1 MGLIL
6 TKFVFKYFTT
16 YFVEHLESVAY
27 VKTIYFYTLIY
38 LIKMTTLKEK
48 IEAEMKTAM
57 RAKETVKLTA
67 LRAIKSA
74 ILLAQTEK
82 GSTSETLSEQQ
93 ELDILLKQAKQRR
106 ESLVLYE
113 QEGRTELAETE
124 KAELEVI
131 EKFLPQM
138 LSEDEV
144 RVRVEKILAGMG
156 KVTPQQMGQV
166 MGAAIKELG
175 TEAEKQTI
183 AKVVKELINKNY

>member
-1 MGLIL
+1 
-6 TKFVFKYFTT
+6 
-16 YFVEHLESVAY
+16 
-27 VKTIYFYTLIY
+27 
-38 LIKMTTLKEK
+38 MTTLKEK
-48 IEAEMKTAM
+48 VESEMKVAM
-57 RAKETVKLTA
+57 RAKETTKLTA

-82 GSTSETLSEQQ
+82 GSTSESLSEQQ

-106 ESLVLYE
+106 ESLALYE

-144 RVRVEKILAGMG
+144 KIRVEKILAGMG
-156 KVTPQQMGQV
+156 EVTPQQMGQV

-183 AKVVKELINKNY
+183 AKVVKELINK

>member
-1 MGLIL
+1 
-6 TKFVFKYFTT
+6 
-16 YFVEHLESVAY
+16 
-27 VKTIYFYTLIY
+27 
-38 LIKMTTLKEK
+38 MTTLKEK
-48 IEAEMKTAM
+48 VESEMKVAM
-57 RAKETVKLTA
+57 RAKETTKLTA

-82 GSTSETLSEQQ
+82 GSTSESLSEQQ

-106 ESLVLYE
+106 ESLALYE

-144 RVRVEKILAGMG
+144 KIRVEKILAGMG
-156 KVTPQQMGQV
+156 EVSPQQMGQA

-183 AKVVKELINKNY
+183 AKVVKELINK

>member
-1 MGLIL
+1 
-6 TKFVFKYFTT
+6 
-16 YFVEHLESVAY
+16 
-27 VKTIYFYTLIY
+27 
-38 LIKMTTLKEK
+38 MTTLKEK

-57 RAKETVKLTA
+57 RAKETTKLTA

-82 GSTSETLSEQQ
+82 GSTSATLSEQQ

-106 ESLVLYE
+106 ESLALYE
-113 QEGRTELAETE
+113 QEGRIELAQTE
-124 KAELEVI
+124 KDELEVI

-138 LSEDEV
+138 LSEEEV
-144 RVRVEKILAGMG
+144 KTRVEKILAGMG
-156 KVTPQQMGQV
+156 EVTQGQMGQV

-183 AKVVKELINKNY
+183 AKVVKELISK

>member
-1 MGLIL
+1 M
-6 TKFVFKYFTT
+6 
-16 YFVEHLESVAY
+16 
-27 VKTIYFYTLIY
+27 
-38 LIKMTTLKEK
+38 TLKEK
-48 IEAEMKTAM
+48 VESEMKDAM
-57 RAKETVKLTA
+57 RAKETVRLTA
-67 LRAIKSA
+67 LRSIKSA

-82 GSTSETLSEQQ
+82 GSTSETLSEEQ
-93 ELDILLKQAKQRR
+93 ELQILLKQAKQRR

-113 QEGRTELAETE
+113 QEGRTELADAE

-144 RVRVEKILAGMG
+144 RTRIEKIMATMG
-156 KVTPQQMGQV
+156 EITSQQMGQL

-183 AKVVKELINKNY
+183 AKVVKELINKN

>member
-1 MGLIL
+1 
-6 TKFVFKYFTT
+6 
-16 YFVEHLESVAY
+16 
-27 VKTIYFYTLIY
+27 
-38 LIKMTTLKEK
+38 MTTLKERV
-48 IEAEMKTAM
+48 ESEMKEAM
-57 RAKETVKLTA
+57 RAKETTRLTA

-82 GSTSETLSEQQ
+82 GSTSEVLSEQQ

-106 ESLVLYE
+106 ESLALYE
-113 QEGRTELAETE
+113 QEGRTELADAE

-131 EKFLPQM
+131 EKFLPKM

-144 RVRVEKILAGMG
+144 KARVSAILASMG
-156 KVTPQQMGQV
+156 EVTAQQMGQV

-183 AKVVKELINKNY
+183 AKVVKELINQ

>member
-1 MGLIL
+1 
-6 TKFVFKYFTT
+6 
-16 YFVEHLESVAY
+16 
-27 VKTIYFYTLIY
+27 
-38 LIKMTTLKEK
+38 MTPQISLKEK
-48 IEAEMKTAM
+48 VESEMKDAM
-57 RAKETVKLTA
+57 RAKATVRLTA
-67 LRAIKSA
+67 LRSIKSA

-82 GSTSETLSEQQ
+82 GSTSETLSEEQ
-93 ELDILLKQAKQRR
+93 ELQILLKQAKQRR

-113 QEGRTELAETE
+113 QEGRTELAEAE

-144 RVRVEKILAGMG
+144 RTRIEKIMATMG
-156 KVTPQQMGQV
+156 EITPQQMGQL

-183 AKVVKELINKNY
+183 AKVVKELINK

>member
-1 MGLIL
+1 
-6 TKFVFKYFTT
+6 
-16 YFVEHLESVAY
+16 
-27 VKTIYFYTLIY
+27 
-38 LIKMTTLKEK
+38 MTTLKERV
-48 IEAEMKTAM
+48 ESEMKEAM
-57 RAKETVKLTA
+57 RAKETTRLTA

-82 GSTSETLSEQQ
+82 GSTSEVLSEQQ

-106 ESLVLYE
+106 ESLALYE
-113 QEGRTELAETE
+113 QEGRTELADAE

-131 EKFLPQM
+131 EKFLPKM

-144 RVRVEKILAGMG
+144 KTRVSAILASMG
-156 KVTPQQMGQV
+156 EVTAQQMGQV

-183 AKVVKELINKNY
+183 AKVVKELINQ

>member
-1 MGLIL
+1 
-6 TKFVFKYFTT
+6 
-16 YFVEHLESVAY
+16 
-27 VKTIYFYTLIY
+27 
-38 LIKMTTLKEK
+38 MTTLKEK
-48 IEAEMKTAM
+48 VEAEMKTAM
-57 RAKETVKLTA
+57 RAKETTRLTA

-82 GSTSETLSEQQ
+82 GSTSEVLSEQQ

-106 ESLVLYE
+106 ESLALYE
-113 QEGRTELAETE
+113 QEGRTELADAE

-144 RVRVEKILAGMG
+144 KVRVEKILAGMG
-156 KVTPQQMGQV
+156 EVTPQQMGQV

-183 AKVVKELINKNY
+183 AKVVKELINK

>member
-1 MGLIL
+1 
-6 TKFVFKYFTT
+6 
-16 YFVEHLESVAY
+16 
-27 VKTIYFYTLIY
+27 
-38 LIKMTTLKEK
+38 MTTLKEK
-48 IEAEMKTAM
+48 VESEMKEAM
-57 RAKETVKLTA
+57 RAKETTRLTA

-113 QEGRTELAETE
+113 QEGRTELADAE

-131 EKFLPQM
+131 EKFLPKM

-144 RVRVEKILAGMG
+144 KARVEKILAGMG
-156 KVTPQQMGQV
+156 EVTPQQMGQV

-183 AKVVKELINKNY
+183 AKVVKELINK

>member
-1 MGLIL
+1 
-6 TKFVFKYFTT
+6 
-16 YFVEHLESVAY
+16 
-27 VKTIYFYTLIY
+27 
-38 LIKMTTLKEK
+38 MTTLKEK
-48 IEAEMKTAM
+48 VESEMKVAM
-57 RAKETVKLTA
+57 RAKETTKLTA

-82 GSTSETLSEQQ
+82 GSSSESLSEQQ

-106 ESLVLYE
+106 ESLALYE
-113 QEGRTELAETE
+113 QEGRTELAEAE

-144 RVRVEKILAGMG
+144 KVRVEKILAGMG
-156 KVTPQQMGQV
+156 EVSPQQMGQV

-183 AKVVKELINKNY
+183 AKVVKELISK

>member
-1 MGLIL
+1 
-6 TKFVFKYFTT
+6 
-16 YFVEHLESVAY
+16 
-27 VKTIYFYTLIY
+27 
-38 LIKMTTLKEK
+38 MTTLKEK
-48 IEAEMKTAM
+48 VESEMKEAM
-57 RAKETVKLTA
+57 RAKETTRLTA

-106 ESLVLYE
+106 ESLALYE
-113 QEGRTELAETE
+113 QEGRTELADAE

-138 LSEDEV
+138 LSEEEV
-144 RVRVEKILAGMG
+144 KARVSAILAGMG
-156 KVTPQQMGQV
+156 EVTPQQMGQV

-183 AKVVKELINKNY
+183 AKVVKELINK

>member
-1 MGLIL
+1 
-6 TKFVFKYFTT
+6 
-16 YFVEHLESVAY
+16 
-27 VKTIYFYTLIY
+27 
-38 LIKMTTLKEK
+38 MTTLKEK
-48 IEAEMKTAM
+48 VESEMKVAM
-57 RAKETVKLTA
+57 RAKETTKLTA

-82 GSTSETLSEQQ
+82 GSTSEALSEQQ

-106 ESLVLYE
+106 ESLALYE

-138 LSEDEV
+138 LSEEEV
-144 RVRVEKILAGMG
+144 KVRVEKILAGMG
-156 KVTPQQMGQV
+156 EVTPQQMGKV

-183 AKVVKELINKNY
+183 AKVVKELINK

>member
-1 MGLIL
+1 M
-6 TKFVFKYFTT
+6 
-16 YFVEHLESVAY
+16 
-27 VKTIYFYTLIY
+27 
-38 LIKMTTLKEK
+38 TLKEK
-48 IEAEMKTAM
+48 VETEMKAAM
-57 RAKETVKLTA
+57 RAKETTRLTA

-82 GSTSETLSEQQ
+82 GGTSEALSEQQ

-106 ESLVLYE
+106 ESLALYE

-138 LSEDEV
+138 LSEAEV
-144 RVRVEKILAGMG
+144 KVRVEKILAGMG
-156 KVTPQQMGQV
+156 EVTPQQMGKV

-183 AKVVKELINKNY
+183 AKVVKELINK

>member
-1 MGLIL
+1 M
-6 TKFVFKYFTT
+6 
-16 YFVEHLESVAY
+16 
-27 VKTIYFYTLIY
+27 
-38 LIKMTTLKEK
+38 TLKEK
-48 IEAEMKTAM
+48 VESEMKVAM
-57 RAKETVKLTA
+57 RAKETTKLTA

-82 GSTSETLSEQQ
+82 GSTSESLSEQQ

-106 ESLVLYE
+106 ESLALYE
-113 QEGRTELAETE
+113 QEGRTELAQIE
-124 KAELEVI
+124 KTELEVI

-144 RVRVEKILAGMG
+144 KVRVAAILSNMG
-156 KVTPQQMGQV
+156 DVTPQQMGQV

-183 AKVVKELINKNY
+183 AKVVKELINKN

>member
-1 MGLIL
+1 
-6 TKFVFKYFTT
+6 
-16 YFVEHLESVAY
+16 
-27 VKTIYFYTLIY
+27 
-38 LIKMTTLKEK
+38 MTTLKEK
-48 IEAEMKTAM
+48 VESEMKVAM
-57 RAKETVKLTA
+57 RAKETTKLTA

-82 GSTSETLSEQQ
+82 GSTSESLSEQQ

-106 ESLVLYE
+106 ESLALYE
-113 QEGRTELAETE
+113 QEGRTELAEAE

-138 LSEDEV
+138 LSEEEV
-144 RVRVEKILAGMG
+144 KVRVEKILAGMG
-156 KVTPQQMGQV
+156 EVTPQQMGQV

-183 AKVVKELINKNY
+183 AKVVKELINK

>member
-1 MGLIL
+1 M
-6 TKFVFKYFTT
+6 
-16 YFVEHLESVAY
+16 
-27 VKTIYFYTLIY
+27 
-38 LIKMTTLKEK
+38 TLKEK
-48 IEAEMKTAM
+48 IEAEMKVAM
-57 RAKETVKLTA
+57 RAKEATKLTA

-82 GSTSETLSEQQ
+82 GSTSEILSEQQ

-113 QEGRTELAETE
+113 QEGRTDLADTE

-138 LSEDEV
+138 LSEEEVKV
-144 RVRVEKILAGMG
+144 RVSTILAGMG

-175 TEAEKQTI
+175 TEAEKQII
-183 AKVVKELINKNY
+183 AKVVKELINKE

>member
-1 MGLIL
+1 
-6 TKFVFKYFTT
+6 
-16 YFVEHLESVAY
+16 
-27 VKTIYFYTLIY
+27 
-38 LIKMTTLKEK
+38 MTTLKEK
-48 IEAEMKTAM
+48 VESEMKVAM
-57 RAKETVKLTA
+57 KAKEATRLTA

-82 GSTSETLSEQQ
+82 GGTSENLSEQQ

-106 ESLVLYE
+106 ESLALYE

-144 RVRVEKILAGMG
+144 KVRVEKILAGMG
-156 KVTPQQMGQV
+156 EVTPQQMGQV

-183 AKVVKELINKNY
+183 AKVVKELINK

>member
-1 MGLIL
+1 
-6 TKFVFKYFTT
+6 
-16 YFVEHLESVAY
+16 
-27 VKTIYFYTLIY
+27 
-38 LIKMTTLKEK
+38 MTTLKEK
-48 IEAEMKTAM
+48 VESEMKTAM
-57 RAKETVKLTA
+57 KAKEITRLTA

-82 GSTSETLSEQQ
+82 GGTSENLSEQQ

-106 ESLVLYE
+106 ESLALYE
-113 QEGRTELAETE
+113 QEGRTELAEAE

-138 LSEDEV
+138 LSEEEV
-144 RVRVEKILAGMG
+144 KVRVEKILAGMDE
-156 KVTPQQMGQV
+156 VTQGQMGQV

-183 AKVVKELINKNY
+183 AKVVKELINK

>member
-1 MGLIL
+1 M
-6 TKFVFKYFTT
+6 
-16 YFVEHLESVAY
+16 
-27 VKTIYFYTLIY
+27 
-38 LIKMTTLKEK
+38 TLKEK
-48 IEAEMKTAM
+48 VETEMKVAM
-57 RAKETVKLTA
+57 RAKEAVRLTA

-106 ESLVLYE
+106 ESLALYE
-113 QEGRTELAETE
+113 QEGRTELAEVE

-138 LSEDEV
+138 LSEEEV
-144 RVRVEKILAGMG
+144 KVRVEKILAGMG
-156 KVTPQQMGQV
+156 EVTPQQMGQV

-183 AKVVKELINKNY
+183 AKVVKELINKE

>member
-1 MGLIL
+1 M
-6 TKFVFKYFTT
+6 
-16 YFVEHLESVAY
+16 
-27 VKTIYFYTLIY
+27 
-38 LIKMTTLKEK
+38 TLKEK
-48 IEAEMKTAM
+48 IESEMKVAM

-106 ESLVLYE
+106 ESLALYE
-113 QEGRTELAETE
+113 QEGRTELAQTE
-124 KAELEVI
+124 KSELEVI

-144 RVRVEKILAGMG
+144 KVRVEKILAGMG
-156 KVTPQQMGQV
+156 EVTPQQMGKV

-183 AKVVKELINKNY
+183 AKVVKELINR

>member
-1 MGLIL
+1 
-6 TKFVFKYFTT
+6 
-16 YFVEHLESVAY
+16 
-27 VKTIYFYTLIY
+27 
-38 LIKMTTLKEK
+38 MTTLKEK
-48 IEAEMKTAM
+48 VESEMKVAM
-57 RAKETVKLTA
+57 RAKEATRLTA

-82 GSTSETLSEQQ
+82 GGTSENLSEQQ

-106 ESLVLYE
+106 ESLALYE
-113 QEGRTELAETE
+113 QEGRTELADAE

-144 RVRVEKILAGMG
+144 KARVEKILARMG
-156 KVTPQQMGQV
+156 EVTPQQMGQV

-183 AKVVKELINKNY
+183 AKVVKELLNK

>member
-1 MGLIL
+1 
-6 TKFVFKYFTT
+6 
-16 YFVEHLESVAY
+16 
-27 VKTIYFYTLIY
+27 
-38 LIKMTTLKEK
+38 MTTLKEK
-48 IEAEMKTAM
+48 IESEMKVAM

-106 ESLVLYE
+106 ESLALYE
-113 QEGRTELAETE
+113 QEGRTELAQTE
-124 KAELEVI
+124 KTELEVI

-144 RVRVEKILAGMG
+144 KVRVAAILAGMG
-156 KVTPQQMGQV
+156 EVTPQQMGRV

-183 AKVVKELINKNY
+183 AKVVKELINKD

>member
-1 MGLIL
+1 
-6 TKFVFKYFTT
+6 
-16 YFVEHLESVAY
+16 
-27 VKTIYFYTLIY
+27 
-38 LIKMTTLKEK
+38 MTTLKEK
-48 IEAEMKTAM
+48 IDAEIKVAM
-57 RAKETVKLTA
+57 RAKEKTKLTA

-106 ESLVLYE
+106 ESLVLYD
-113 QEGRTELAETE
+113 QEGRTELAQ
-124 KAELEVI
+124 AEREELAVI

-144 RVRVEKILAGMG
+144 KVRVSAILAGMG
-156 KVTPQQMGQV
+156 EVTPQQMGKV

-183 AKVVKELINKNY
+183 AKVVKELINK

>member
-1 MGLIL
+1 
-6 TKFVFKYFTT
+6 
-16 YFVEHLESVAY
+16 
-27 VKTIYFYTLIY
+27 
-38 LIKMTTLKEK
+38 MTTLKEK
-48 IEAEMKTAM
+48 VESEMKTAM
-57 RAKETVKLTA
+57 KAKETTRLTA

-82 GSTSETLSEQQ
+82 GGTSENLSEQQ

-106 ESLVLYE
+106 ESLALYE
-113 QEGRTELAETE
+113 QEGRTELAEAE

-144 RVRVEKILAGMG
+144 KVRVEKILAGMG
-156 KVTPQQMGQV
+156 EVTPQQMGKV

-183 AKVVKELINKNY
+183 AKVVKELINKG